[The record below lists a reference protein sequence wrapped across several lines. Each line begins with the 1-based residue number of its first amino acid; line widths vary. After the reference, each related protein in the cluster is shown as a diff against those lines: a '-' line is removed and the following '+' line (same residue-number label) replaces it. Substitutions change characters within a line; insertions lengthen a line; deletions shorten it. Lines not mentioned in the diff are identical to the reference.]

1 MRFPKQEL
9 TMSTGSVR
17 ISVDTLQSFMV
28 DVFTGVGVPPD
39 DARITAEILITSDL
53 FGIESH
59 GVGRLK
65 MYYDRIKA
73 GVQMPVTELEVVKDT
88 PTTAVIDGH
97 MGMGQVIGYRAMR
110 MAIDKARQY
119 GMGSVAVR
127 NSSHFGIDGYYPLM
141 ATREGMVGMSFT
153 NARPSI
159 APTFSVQPMLGT
171 NPIAFGAPTDE
182 PFPFLF
188 DAATSITQRGK
199 IEVLDRAEKPTPA
212 GWVIGAD
219 GKAAT
224 DSKQILQDLTQGR
237 AALLP
242 LGGLGEAMG
251 GHKGYGLATMV
262 EIFSGAFQGGAYLE
276 QLTDVDA
283 EGRRQP
289 LRLGHFFMAIDVE
302 HFIPLD
308 EFKRI
313 TGDIMRQLRAAR
325 KAPGQERIYTAGEK
339 EYYNAQRIRRE
350 GVEANPN
357 LQKALKA
364 MQQELG
370 LSQYQLGF

>member
-1 MRFPKQEL
+1 
-9 TMSTGSVR
+9 MSTGSVR

-242 LGGLGEAMG
+242 LGGLGESMG